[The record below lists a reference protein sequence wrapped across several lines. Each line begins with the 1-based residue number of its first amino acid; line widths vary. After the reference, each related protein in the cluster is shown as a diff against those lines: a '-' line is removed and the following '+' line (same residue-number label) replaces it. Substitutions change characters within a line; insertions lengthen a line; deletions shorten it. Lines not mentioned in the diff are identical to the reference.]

1 MKGKRCAA
9 WALIVLI
16 GGVLLTGCAS
26 EPKEDASQNAVVSWQ
41 GEPRTLTAEG
51 DDVLV
56 VPANKDCKVML
67 RYTYAME
74 DANGSGDAVLRLE
87 NNGEQLMMDEL
98 APVDMDD
105 YGQQWQ
111 VSQISLGEGD
121 NVFSL
126 SGEGVVITFTMELYD
141 PEPSDA
147 L

>member
-16 GGVLLTGCAS
+16 GIVLFNGCAS
-26 EPKEDASQNAVVSWQ
+26 ETKEEESQNAVISWQ

-51 DDVLV
+51 EDFLV

-67 RYTYAME
+67 RYTYALE
-74 DANGSGDAVLRLE
+74 DANGSGDAVLWLE
-87 NNGEQLMMDEL
+87 NDGEQLMMDEL
-98 APVDMDD
+98 ASVDVDD
-105 YGQQWQ
+105 YGRQWQ
-111 VSQISLGEGD
+111 VSQISLRAGD

-126 SGEGVVITFTMELYD
+126 SGNSGTITFSMELYD